1 MFKRVIEP
9 IVLEA
14 IQKYPIVTITGPRQ
28 SGKTT
33 LVRELF
39 PEHTYISLEDPD
51 KRTFAQNDPRGFF
64 EQYKGSLILD
74 EIQRC
79 PDLTSYLQT
88 IVDEPSNK
96 NTFILTGSH
105 SHLLVEAV
113 SQSLAGRT
121 QVVELLPFSF
131 EEIQLF
137 NNQPSLNELM
147 YSGGYPRIYDKKL
160 EPTQW
165 LKDYFRLYIERDI
178 RSIFN
183 IKNLDQFER
192 FMALTA
198 GRVGQLINFDSLGS
212 ESGVSGPTVK
222 EWLSVLQSSYVCFKL
237 KPHFKN
243 FNKRIVKTPKIY
255 FFDTGLL
262 CYLLGINSPEQLNI
276 HPLRGQIFENFVV
289 SEFYKNS
296 YNKGLEPRYYFWRD
310 QKGHEVDLIK
320 EELNQ
325 LIPIEIK
332 LANTFQE
339 TFLKNIKYL
348 NKLQNSS
355 AGFVVYSGET
365 TKYKEISLL
374 NWQNLSLAKV

>member
-1 MFKRVIEP
+1 M
-9 IVLEA
+9 
-14 IQKYPIVTITGPRQ
+14 
-28 SGKTT
+28 
-33 LVRELF
+33 
-39 PEHTYISLEDPD
+39 
-51 KRTFAQNDPRGFF
+51 
-64 EQYKGSLILD
+64 
-74 EIQRC
+74 
-79 PDLTSYLQT
+79 
-88 IVDEPSNK
+88 
-96 NTFILTGSH
+96 
-105 SHLLVEAV
+105 
-113 SQSLAGRT
+113 
-121 QVVELLPFSF
+121 
-131 EEIQLF
+131 
-137 NNQPSLNELM
+137 
-147 YSGGYPRIYDKKL
+147 
-160 EPTQW
+160 
-165 LKDYFRLYIERDI
+165 
-178 RSIFN
+178 
-183 IKNLDQFER
+183 
-192 FMALTA
+192 
-198 GRVGQLINFDSLGS
+198 
-212 ESGVSGPTVK
+212 K

-296 YNKGLEPRYYFWRD
+296 YNKGIEPRYYFWRD
-310 QKGHEVDLIK
+310 QKGHELDLIK